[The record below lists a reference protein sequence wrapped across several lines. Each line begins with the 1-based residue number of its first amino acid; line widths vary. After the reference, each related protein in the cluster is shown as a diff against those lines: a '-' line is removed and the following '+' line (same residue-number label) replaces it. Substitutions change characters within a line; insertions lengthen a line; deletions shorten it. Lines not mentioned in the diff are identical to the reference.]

1 MKRALPVILL
11 ILLAGPLLR
20 AQTRTISGTVTDE
33 RSGETLPAVNVLLKS
48 DMSVGTATDL
58 DGRYSLNVPAE
69 AEALIFRFVGYDEK
83 EVALEGSGNAV
94 LNVTLGEADLRLNT
108 VVVSASKRREKV
120 LDAPA
125 SVTVIGSDK
134 IESSVALTPIDHL
147 RKVPGVDI
155 MTTGLT
161 SANVNLRGFNNIF
174 SGAMLTVVDNR
185 FARVPSLRLN
195 AFQLI
200 PTNNAD
206 IERMEVVRGPGSALY
221 GPNAAD
227 GVLQIITKSPL
238 DLEVGQTDFT
248 VSMGVGFKQGIDT
261 LREWDETTMSMTQR
275 GYDTG
280 ERLIYQPEIRIAGRP
295 SEKFGYKLSAQ
306 YLKGNDWVTYDPRE
320 PAIGTPMVTGS
331 IVDGQP
337 FQVDTSIAIFPFERD
352 FNVEKIGGD
361 LRLDYAPTDDLNV
374 ILNAGWTRASNLEL
388 TGLGAG
394 QALDWQYS
402 YAQLRMTYKNLFVQ
416 YFINNSNA
424 GDTYLIPQSPDDNRI
439 QQLID
444 RSQLHVLSVQHSAN
458 PVQDLNLIYGVDVL
472 LTRPNTDGT
481 INGRFEDAD
490 NVNQAGVYVQGEYEA
505 SDAWKFVA
513 ATRVDYHDPLEEFQ
527 ISPRA
532 AIVYKPAPKH
542 TLRGTYNRAFST
554 PSTLNIALD
563 LANGIIPNGI
573 GVRGIGNPNGY
584 SYHRDDAGNPLFV
597 NPYDGGM
604 LYNPAVNSNN
614 ALFWDQFEAA
624 LGRLVAEGSGLPP
637 ALILDQ
643 LLGAFNAVFDG
654 MGAAAEGIPLLG
666 IDYAAVAQ
674 AEADPN
680 NPFKAV
686 YDNVFAIDG
695 LTDFGPV
702 ESSITQTIEIGYKG
716 LLAND
721 KLFFNLDGYFT
732 KIDNFVTPLTN
743 AAPSI
748 IFDPLSLAATLG
760 PNEPGGLLHDNLA
773 ALDPSVLG
781 FLVTSLDGNFGGM
794 VDGDVHEEFTALV
807 IGGNEQLTLGTVS
820 PNDSLVGNDVILTYR
835 NLDEAVMVLGADLG
849 FTYLVGEGGALSGSF
864 SWVNRDS
871 IAVEG
876 AAGGYI
882 ALNAPKYKFSLGYDH
897 TIDQIGLTLGATFR
911 WNDGFPANSAV
922 YIGRVDPYHI
932 LDARLAWQPNFSE
945 NSRVLLDVSNVL
957 GIPYTT
963 FPGVPDIGRVTF
975 VKLQHTF

>member
-1 MKRALPVILL
+1 MKRALPVFLL
-11 ILLAGPLLR
+11 ILLAGPLLH

-83 EVALEGSGNAV
+83 EVVLEGSGNAV
-94 LNVTLGEADLRLNT
+94 LNIQLGEADLRLNT

-125 SVTVIGSDK
+125 SVTVIGSEK

-261 LREWDETTMSMTQR
+261 VRKWDETTMSMTER

-320 PAIGTPMVTGS
+320 PAIGTPMITGS
-331 IVDGQP
+331 IQNGQP
-337 FQVDTSIAIFPFERD
+337 FSVDTSIAVFPFERD

-361 LRLDYAPTDDLNV
+361 LRLDYAPSDDLNF

-416 YFINNSNA
+416 YFVNNSNA

-458 PVQDLNLIYGVDVL
+458 PVEDLNLIYGVDVL

-542 TLRGTYNRAFST
+542 TVRGTYNRAFST

-584 SYHRDDAGNPLFV
+584 SYHRDDNGDVLFV
-597 NPYDGGM
+597 NPYITTPGVNNLYSPFTNTNNTQLWTSFRNTLGGLLADG
-604 LYNPAVNSNN
+604 A
-614 ALFWDQFEAA
+614 
-624 LGRLVAEGSGLPP
+624 GLP
-637 ALILDQ
+637 ALIFQDILSQ
-643 LLGAFNAVFDG
+643 LTNG
-654 MGAAAEGIPLLG
+654 MGTAVQNIDLIG

-674 AEADPN
+674 RGDADLFQTMYEN
-680 NPFKAV
+680 QFNLG
-686 YDNVFAIDG
+686 AIN
-695 LTDFGPV
+695 DFGPV
-702 ESSITQTIEIGYKG
+702 ESSITQTFEVGYKG

-743 AAPSI
+743 AAPSMV
-748 IFDPLSLAATLG
+748 FDPMQLAMALG
-760 PNEPGGLLHDNLA
+760 PNEPGGLLYDNLA
-773 ALDPSVLG
+773 AFEAASASLYG
-781 FLVTSLDGNFGGM
+781 TLVGALDGAFGAP
-794 VDGDVHEEFTALV
+794 DGSIHEEFV
-807 IGGNEQLTLGTVS
+807 NIISGGNAQLTLGTVA
-820 PNDSLVGNDVILTYR
+820 PNDSLVGSDVILTYR

-897 TIDQIGLTLGATFR
+897 TIDKIGLTLGATFR